1 MGLFCAIVCIC
12 AMSTPSERVF
22 SATGKIVIPMRP
34 HKVNMLV
41 FLARNKDMITQFYIT
56 FVNAKVIFCLFL
68 YFHSHFVFM

>member
-22 SATGKIVIPMRP
+22 SAAGNIVIPMRSSLKL

-41 FLARNKDMITQFYIT
+41 FLARNKDMIIQ
-56 FVNAKVIFCLFL
+56 V
-68 YFHSHFVFM
+68 